1 MPIALG
7 YDYDIFVSYARQD
20 DFAAKGQD
28 GWVTQFLDRLD
39 PALRQ
44 RLGGSGRSLKIFFD
58 REAIGANYRLPE
70 ILAAVKRS
78 ALFLV
83 VGSPCYV
90 ASDWAN
96 QELQTFV
103 AHTSVPSRIFLIEFL
118 PMSGD
123 EGYPASLANHA
134 RSEFWM
140 PSKHRHTPMSLSP
153 TSDAE
158 EFLPLVH
165 SLAADL
171 RDKLML
177 MRVLPRAQSVSFAA
191 TNRTTSQADR
201 IDSSR
206 PTGGE
211 SAPKRTVLLAQGTD
225 DVEDEIEQMRRFLG
239 QFDDEVSVLPAA
251 GYPQGGEAFRAAVS
265 EDLAKSGLFVQLL
278 GRRFGRKPPDLPEGY
293 TLCQLEAARA
303 AQVPIM
309 QWRHPELETSAVT
322 DPLYREIVTAET
334 VVSSGLE
341 AFKRQILDWVREPQP
356 RPRCTRSSTVFIN
369 ADDKDMTIAK
379 QVERECLASALTTI
393 LPMFGP
399 SSEANRKDLA
409 ETLTECDVIVFIYGD
424 TTQDWIRA
432 QLRFFSKVK
441 SRREAEPRL
450 LAICNGPPPKADIG
464 ISFPNA
470 QVINCPD
477 GWNLDPIRKLIQQV
491 GQ

>member
-1 MPIALG
+1 
-7 YDYDIFVSYARQD
+7 
-20 DFAAKGQD
+20 
-28 GWVTQFLDRLD
+28 
-39 PALRQ
+39 
-44 RLGGSGRSLKIFFD
+44 
-58 REAIGANYRLPE
+58 
-70 ILAAVKRS
+70 
-78 ALFLV
+78 
-83 VGSPCYV
+83 
-90 ASDWAN
+90 
-96 QELQTFV
+96 
-103 AHTSVPSRIFLIEFL
+103 
-118 PMSGD
+118 
-123 EGYPASLANHA
+123 
-134 RSEFWM
+134 
-140 PSKHRHTPMSLSP
+140 MSLSP

-356 RPRCTRSSTVFIN
+356 KPRCTRSSTVFIN

-409 ETLTECDVIVFIYGD
+409 ETLTECAVIVFIYGD